1 MGRLVVVTGGGTG
14 IGKAIAQRFAARGDS
29 VIITGRRRDALDQAA
44 AELPG
49 DITVSCFDATDLDSV
64 EAFAASLDSIDV
76 LVNNAGGN
84 RDFDAGTS
92 DQSLRTV
99 ADTWL
104 SNFTANVLSAVVM
117 TTACLDKFSDGGSVV
132 TIGSIAADQGS
143 GSYGAAKAAVASWN
157 VDLSRQLGSCGVT
170 ANVVSPGYIGDTE
183 FFRDKLSG
191 QRRAELIAA
200 TATGRAGTPGDIAD
214 TVAFLASPGARHITG
229 QVIAVNGG
237 ARTTR

>member
-14 IGKAIAQRFAARGDS
+14 IGKAIAQRFAACGDS
-29 VIITGRRRDALDQAA
+29 VIITGRRRDVLERAA
-44 AELPG
+44 AELSG
-49 DITVSCFDATDLDSV
+49 DVTPSCFDATDLDSV
-64 EAFAASLDSIDV
+64 ETLAASLDRIDV

-92 DQSLRTV
+92 GSSLRAV
-99 ADTWL
+99 ADAWS

-117 TTACLDKFSDGGSVV
+117 TTACRAKFVDGGSVV

-157 VDLSRQLGSCGVT
+157 VDLSRQLGSRGIT
-170 ANVVSPGYIGDTE
+170 ANVVSPGYIADTE

-191 QRRAELIAA
+191 QRRGELIAA
-200 TATGRAGTPGDIAD
+200 TATGRAGTPDDIAD

-237 ARTTR
+237 ALATR

>member
-14 IGKAIAQRFAARGDS
+14 IGKAIAQRFAACGDS

-170 ANVVSPGYIGDTE
+170 ANVVSPGYIADTE

>member
-14 IGKAIAQRFAARGDS
+14 IGKAVAQRFASCGDS
-29 VIITGRRRDALDQAA
+29 VIITGRRRDVLDRAA
-44 AELPG
+44 SELPG
-49 DITVSCFDATDLDSV
+49 DVTPSCFDATDLDSLDS
-64 EAFAASLDSIDV
+64 FAASLDSIDV

-84 RDFDAGTS
+84 RDFDAGTA
-92 DQSLRTV
+92 DQSLRTL
-99 ADTWL
+99 ADAWL

-117 TTACLDKFSDGGSVV
+117 TTACRTKFVSGGSVV

-157 VDLSRQLGSCGVT
+157 IDLSRQLGSCGVT
-170 ANVVSPGYIGDTE
+170 ANVVSPGYIADTE

-191 QRRAELIAA
+191 RRRDELIAA
-200 TATGRAGTPGDIAD
+200 TSSGRPGTPADIAD

-237 ARTTR
+237 AYATR